1 MTTQSNCEKGNRDM
15 KKITATV
22 LFLLLLS
29 VGALAEGLEG
39 VITDASIWGISE
51 DDLRAKIS
59 AECEPCQ
66 VGEAAA
72 LRAAYGKVC
81 SYDMDAYYVFEGDTP
96 EGGLSKIAYILH
108 DSDHYGQDELDQCLQ
123 TLADHLK
130 ETEGEPYS
138 AEGNKYIWY
147 KDAYKIELGK
157 GKLSKYTGSD
167 HATVAIIFKN
177 ASLSDSDA
185 PTPPRVLTRDDII
198 ANGAQYIIQFA
209 TVNMEATSVDAVYMN
224 DLGNGVYLFIA
235 DISDNTL
242 NGYGKELRFEMAEDG
257 QVIVTEA
264 IKTTFVYT
272 IHEQIPG
279 EVVWGGDAP

>member
-1 MTTQSNCEKGNRDM
+1 M

-39 VITDASIWGISE
+39 VIPDASIWGISE

-138 AEGNKYIWY
+138 AEANKYIWY

>member
-1 MTTQSNCEKGNRDM
+1 M
-15 KKITATV
+15 KKITLTA
-22 LFLLLLS
+22 LFILILS
-29 VGALAEGLEG
+29 LGALAEGLEG
-39 VITDASIWGISE
+39 VIPDASIWGITG

-96 EGGLSKIAYILH
+96 ESGLSKIAYILR
-108 DSDHYGQDELDQCLQ
+108 DGDDYGADELDQCLQ
-123 TLADHLK
+123 TLASHLK
-130 ETEGEPYS
+130 ETEGEPNTV
-138 AEGNKYIWY
+138 ETNKYIWH

-185 PTPPRVLTRDDII
+185 PTPPKVLTKEDVI
-198 ANGAQYIIQFA
+198 ANGVQYITQFA
-209 TVNMEATSVDAVYMN
+209 TVTMEATSVDAVYMN
-224 DLGNGVYLFIA
+224 DLGDGVCLFIA